1 MNAPGGGGAGGP
13 GLLGLV
19 GLGRVGR
26 GGLVGPTGFGV
37 VGFGVGLGFGFE
49 VVGHSSQY
57 QRFLHLF
64 LHTFFNLSLQ
74 VVVGTF

>member
-13 GLLGLV
+13 GLLGRV

-26 GGLVGPTGFGV
+26 GGLVGPTGL
-37 VGFGVGLGFGFE
+37 GVGLGFGFE